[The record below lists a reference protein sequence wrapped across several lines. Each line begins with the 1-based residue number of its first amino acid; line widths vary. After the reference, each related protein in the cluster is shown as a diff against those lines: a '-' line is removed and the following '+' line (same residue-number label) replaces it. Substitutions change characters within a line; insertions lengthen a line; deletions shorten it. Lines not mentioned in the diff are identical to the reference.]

1 MQTQQHYTVIETVLA
16 TAGAAAVVYFCFTAS
31 GRQQLR
37 RLEQW
42 VDEGTSESSRM
53 LDTVE
58 RVAMIAAAIGGVI
71 GLVSKAEGDRPMG
84 RSAAI
89 ENLLA
94 LPSALQAAPRH
105 AAGR

>member
-1 MQTQQHYTVIETVLA
+1 MQTQQHTLIETVLA
-16 TAGAAAVVYFCFTAS
+16 TAGAAAVLYFCFTPS
-31 GRQQLR
+31 GRHQLR

-42 VDEGTSESSRM
+42 VEEGTSESSRM

-58 RVAMIAAAIGGVI
+58 RVAMIAAAVGGVI
-71 GLVSKAEGDRPMG
+71 GLVSQTDGDRAVG

-94 LPSALQAAPRH
+94 LPSVLQSRPRH